1 MTCIRKA
8 VCAAVACCC
17 LTGTISAQ
25 SIAMKMSNVTVKQA
39 MDELEKK
46 SGYSFVFS
54 SQDLDTQKRISVSAD
69 NDDVRTVRYTDQSA
83 GLLVSFSS
91 TDSFSLSEERVTQ
104 SQYTSIGQE
113 KFGLY
118 TRIDVS
124 FPISLAKGEA
134 RLYRLI
140 ARAADTSSK
149 ERE

>member
-1 MTCIRKA
+1 M
-8 VCAAVACCC
+8 
-17 LTGTISAQ
+17 LG
-25 SIAMKMSNVTVKQA
+25 
-39 MDELEKK
+39 L
-46 SGYSFVFS
+46 
-54 SQDLDTQKRISVSAD
+54 L
-69 NDDVRTVRYTDQSA
+69 DDVRTVRYTDQSA